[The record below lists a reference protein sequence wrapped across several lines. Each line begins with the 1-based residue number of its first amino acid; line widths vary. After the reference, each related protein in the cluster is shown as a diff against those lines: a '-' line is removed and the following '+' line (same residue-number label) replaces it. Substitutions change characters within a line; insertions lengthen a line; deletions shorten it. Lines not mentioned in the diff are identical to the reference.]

1 MNSYEYKTSGLSFS
15 SMYMWRNINLFQW
28 DIIGDYMCVTG
39 LSHLELEDGIS
50 LPFLF
55 PPLTRTGRYE
65 KESLRETIYR
75 CKEIFEKKGYPFSLR
90 LVPIHMLDMIKEAC
104 PEIEFEE
111 DRPNYDYIYLTED
124 LKNLKGRA
132 YHGKKNHLN
141 YFKKN
146 FEYEY
151 VPMTSDMADD
161 AMRFIAEFNARKEI
175 PAHEMELL
183 KMEERAMD
191 DVFRNLEAAGYRAGA
206 ILIDGKIQALA
217 VGGKLG
223 KETITEHVEKANIN
237 YRGLYPAINN
247 EFCIHIASEA
257 KYLNREE
264 DMGIENWRGRQKF
277 FISRFRS
284 GKSTLAHP
292 NKGGHYHASSGDRV
306 EQPEPYRE
314 PLRNSKRRSGKT
326 AGRNLYQ
333 GGAAKSRR

>member
-1 MNSYEYKTSGLSFS
+1 
-15 SMYMWRNINLFQW
+15 
-28 DIIGDYMCVTG
+28 
-39 LSHLELEDGIS
+39 
-50 LPFLF
+50 
-55 PPLTRTGRYE
+55 
-65 KESLRETIYR
+65 
-75 CKEIFEKKGYPFSLR
+75 
-90 LVPIHMLDMIKEAC
+90 MLDMIKEAC
-104 PEIEFEE
+104 PEIEFED

-191 DVFRNLEAAGYRAGA
+191 DVFRNQEAAGYRAGA

-264 DMGIENWRGRQKF
+264 DMGIEN
-277 FISRFRS
+277 
-284 GKSTLAHP
+284 
-292 NKGGHYHASSGDRV
+292 
-306 EQPEPYRE
+306 
-314 PLRNSKRRSGKT
+314 LRK
-326 AGRNLYQ
+326 
-333 GGAAKSRR
+333 AKLSYKPVQILEKYIGTFK